1 MSRLKTMLFSAA
13 LIAAAGGLILF
24 PTECRTA
31 AQEGLRLS
39 FEVVLPSLFPF
50 FVLSQ
55 LLVSGGAAE
64 SLARV
69 LAPYMR
75 RLFGVGGSGA
85 AALLLGLAG
94 GYPLGAK
101 TVAEL
106 YTRGDVTRSEGEQLL
121 AFCSNSGPGFFLGIC
136 AAQFAA
142 PRAGIYLYL
151 IHAFSAILCGIL
163 LRRKLPISLH
173 RPHGAK
179 KSTSPAAI
187 FPAAVQNAFSSVW
200 NVCGFVV
207 LFMVLLRLLSLL
219 PGLQTLSTLPRAA
232 LYGFVEMTNGI
243 LALPASRKGFI
254 LCAALTGWGGLSVH
268 AQTLALLR
276 TTDLSARRYFGGK
289 LLHALLSALM
299 AALISCH
306 LG

>member
-1 MSRLKTMLFSAA
+1 M
-13 LIAAAGGLILF
+13 
-24 PTECRTA
+24 A
-31 AQEGLRLS
+31 AQIRKAPTAVSQPPTGKASKRVEKPAYLDWIRS
-39 FEVVLPSLFPF
+39 LPCL
-50 FVLSQ
+50 
-55 LLVSGGAAE
+55 
-64 SLARV
+64 
-69 LAPYMR
+69 
-75 RLFGVGGSGA
+75 
-85 AALLLGLAG
+85 
-94 GYPLGAK
+94 
-101 TVAEL
+101 
-106 YTRGDVTRSEGEQLL
+106 VTRTEPVE
-121 AFCSNSGPGFFLGIC
+121 
-136 AAQFAA
+136 AAHVSFAD

-173 RPHGAK
+173 RPHGTK
-179 KSTSPAAI
+179 KGTSPAAI

-200 NVCGFVV
+200 NVCGFVI

-219 PGLQTLSTLPRAA
+219 PGLQSLSSLPRAA

-276 TTDLSARRYFGGK
+276 TTDLSARRYFLGK